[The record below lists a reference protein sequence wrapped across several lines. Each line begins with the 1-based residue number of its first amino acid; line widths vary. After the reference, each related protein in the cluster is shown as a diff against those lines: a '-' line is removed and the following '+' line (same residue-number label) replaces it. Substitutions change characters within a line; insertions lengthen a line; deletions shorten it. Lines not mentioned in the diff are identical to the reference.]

1 MMSCN
6 NVLNAKLEFFNYNM
20 ELNTSMMVWFVSSH
34 FCQCKWAT
42 IHQVTVNGL
51 CALWFRLSSCSLCD
65 DLLLLKIS
73 YLTHSILTIGM
84 CLTVLLPPD
93 CGAGIGRVSRGLLL
107 PLFSQVDL
115 VEQNQSF
122 LDQAKTY
129 LVSTK
134 SLSLNHLL
142 PLFLHLSLH
151 LTIYLP
157 SSFSM
162 MTSFSFLVFLFL
174 HLLFSLFFYSL
185 CISWNFPPF
194 SPLHLSLS
202 LPASPLLLHFDFI

>member
-1 MMSCN
+1 MYLIMS
-6 NVLNAKLEFFNYNM
+6 
-20 ELNTSMMVWFVSSH
+20 
-34 FCQCKWAT
+34 
-42 IHQVTVNGL
+42 
-51 CALWFRLSSCSLCD
+51 
-65 DLLLLKIS
+65 
-73 YLTHSILTIGM
+73 
-84 CLTVLLPPD
+84 PD
-93 CGAGIGRVSRGLLL
+93 CGAGIGRVSQGLLL

-157 SSFSM
+157 SSFSP
-162 MTSFSFLVFLFL
+162 MTPFSFLVFLFL
-174 HLLFSLFFYSL
+174 HFCPLSFSVLYVSPEISLL
-185 CISWNFPPF
+185 
-194 SPLHLSLS
+194 SPLFTSPFLFQ
-202 LPASPLLLHFDFI
+202 LPPSSPLLLHFDFI